1 MMRNLLGL
9 TVLTVLAACAG
20 ARQPAETTPPPDDM
34 TAAAALADS
43 IRHSHTAADVAFM
56 TGMIHHHGQALVMS
70 RMAPSHGASPSLQT
84 MAARIINAQNDEIAL
99 MAQWLRDRNEP
110 VPDPEA
116 PGGHHMHMPGMLTV
130 DQLAELDAA
139 RGADFDR
146 LFLVY
151 MIQHHEGATTMVED
165 LFATY
170 GAAQNDAIFKLA
182 SDIAADQSSEI
193 DRMRTMLRSSLFG
206 NR

>member
-9 TVLTVLAACAG
+9 GILTAVAACAG
-20 ARQPAETTPPPDDM
+20 ARQPAETTPQPDDM
-34 TAAAALADS
+34 AAAALADS
-43 IRHSHTAADVAFM
+43 IRNSHTAADVAFM
-56 TGMIHHHGQALVMS
+56 NGMIHHHAQALVMS

-116 PGGHHMHMPGMLTV
+116 HAGHHMHMPGMLTV

-151 MIQHHEGATTMVED
+151 MIQHHEGALTMVED

-193 DRMRTMLRSSLFG
+193 DRMRTMLRSSLFE

>member
-9 TVLTVLAACAG
+9 TVLTAVAACAG

-34 TAAAALADS
+34 AAAALADS
-43 IRHSHTAADVAFM
+43 LRHSHTAADVAFM
-56 TGMIHHHGQALVMS
+56 TGMIHHHAQALVMA
-70 RMAPSHGASPSLQT
+70 RMAPSHGASEALQVL
-84 MAARIINAQNDEIAL
+84 AGRVINGQNDEIAL

-110 VPDPEA
+110 VPDHEA
-116 PGGHHMHMPGMLTV
+116 PAGHHMHMPGMLTV

-146 LFLVY
+146 VFLTY
-151 MIQHHEGATTMVED
+151 MIQHHEGALTMVED

-206 NR
+206 SR